1 MLRAKILL
9 GVIALWSV
17 FGAPGLTR
25 TCTRRLRTSRTI
37 PIRDHAPDGRDRP
50 AALRPR

>member
-17 FGAPGLTR
+17 RRTRAAR

-37 PIRDHAPDGRDRP
+37 PFATCARRS
-50 AALRPR
+50 